1 MDIRNIVRTVGFAAA
16 AASLPALIAIAA
28 HAQSPAPAPQTP
40 PGAVKVV
47 PPAADVD
54 SDMSK
59 SATPAPAPS
68 KGTESAAG
76 NAGSSTAKDI
86 TVGSSVVGSDGEA
99 LGEVKGV
106 KADPAGK
113 IEEIHVK
120 TGSILGFG
128 GKIVVIP
135 GAKISKGGQTVQVAM
150 TAAEVGKLPALAEK
164 KG

>member
-1 MDIRNIVRTVGFAAA
+1 MDTIKTIRTVGLAAVI
-16 AASLPALIAIAA
+16 ASLPALIAIAA

-40 PGAVKVV
+40 PGAVKVL
-47 PPAADVD
+47 PPSTGVD
-54 SDMSK
+54 TDMSK
-59 SATPAPAPS
+59 ASTPAPA
-68 KGTESAAG
+68 KGADSGAA
-76 NAGSSTAKDI
+76 STSTVKDI
-86 TVGSSVVGSDGEA
+86 TVGSSVVGSDGKA

>member
-1 MDIRNIVRTVGFAAA
+1 MNTIKTIRTVGLAAVVA
-16 AASLPALIAIAA
+16 TIPAIIAIAA
-28 HAQSPAPAPQTP
+28 HAQSPAPAPQAP
-40 PGAVKVV
+40 PGAVKVI

-54 SDMSK
+54 TDMSK
-59 SATPAPAPS
+59 PATPAPS
-68 KGTESAAG
+68 KGADSAA
-76 NAGSSTAKDI
+76 ASTSTVKDV
-86 TVGSSVVGSDGEA
+86 TVGSSVVGSDGQA

-106 KADPAGK
+106 KADPGGK